1 MSYNSPEN
9 IPAEQPQA
17 QATANRPISIGLPAS
32 SSATERRFPI
42 TPEAANILT
51 ERGYTIIMESEASA
65 PIHYSD
71 NRYTRSGVKVAGR
84 AEALGCDIVIHL
96 APLSY
101 QDVKKMRR
109 GAMLLT
115 LFDSKN
121 YSGNVLQ
128 NLLERG
134 ITAIAIDCIKDRNG
148 NMPFHDILSEI
159 NGRAAIAIASSL
171 LANPVC
177 GKGILIGGIA
187 GVAPCEVTI
196 IGSDIAACAAARS
209 AFGLGATVRMFDNDT
224 YRMRSAIKESGN
236 SIIGSAIYPHV
247 LENALRSADVV
258 IATEYNRHNVVDSG
272 MVDLM
277 KRRAIAFDLSTND
290 GKAFPS
296 LPTVNLAEAIN
307 SDTSTTASRVC
318 YINAGNAVP
327 RTAAMALSNTFLSMF
342 DNIESCD
349 GITNVLKIQPGM
361 RPAVFTFMGKVV
373 NARIASESGLRY
385 SDINIYL
392 SLS

>member
-121 YSGNVLQ
+121 YSIPEEIVLQ
-128 NLLERG
+128 LTHKDVYLGFFKER
-134 ITAIAIDCIKDRNG
+134 KKE
-148 NMPFHDILSEI
+148 ILSL
-159 NGRAAIAIASSL
+159 R
-171 LANPVC
+171 
-177 GKGILIGGIA
+177 
-187 GVAPCEVTI
+187 
-196 IGSDIAACAAARS
+196 
-209 AFGLGATVRMFDNDT
+209 
-224 YRMRSAIKESGN
+224 SGN
-236 SIIGSAIYPHV
+236 SLEYKNAIFYNVTTKNPIAKLSKNMQFTIDDWQKKGYEVKSASVRFVVAWKPKDAPKEESETAVI
-247 LENALRSADVV
+247 LIDV
-258 IATEYNRHNVVDSG
+258 
-272 MVDLM
+272 
-277 KRRAIAFDLSTND
+277 
-290 GKAFPS
+290 S
-296 LPTVNLAEAIN
+296 L
-307 SDTSTTASRVC
+307 
-318 YINAGNAVP
+318 
-327 RTAAMALSNTFLSMF
+327 
-342 DNIESCD
+342 
-349 GITNVLKIQPGM
+349 VLK
-361 RPAVFTFMGKVV
+361 K
-373 NARIASESGLRY
+373 
-385 SDINIYL
+385 
-392 SLS
+392 